1 MELGV
6 IIAIISG
13 LLLILL
19 GLALGLYFLITEEN
33 TGDGGD
39 DGGGK
44 TPPPVKPQKPGPP
57 RNITY
62 TYLI

>member
-1 MELGV
+1 MEPGV

-19 GLALGLYFLITEEN
+19 GLGLGLYFLLTED
-33 TGDGGD
+33 TGGGGD
-39 DGGGK
+39 DG
-44 TPPPVKPQKPGPP
+44 PPKQKPEKPGPP